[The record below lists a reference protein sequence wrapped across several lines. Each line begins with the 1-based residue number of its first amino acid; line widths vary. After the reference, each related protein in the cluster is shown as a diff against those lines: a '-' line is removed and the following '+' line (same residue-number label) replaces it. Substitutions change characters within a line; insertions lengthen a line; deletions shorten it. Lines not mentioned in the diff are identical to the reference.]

1 MLSPLAQ
8 QMITQQQLE
17 NPDGSVAFDPT
28 NSDIFQKQYVQK
40 QTVDQRMNIKSQYYN
55 QVFKPGHI
63 LPTMS
68 IEELA
73 EQEVAG
79 ALERQAQDEALKK
92 MREEEDPDS
101 EDVLERERIQTSRMD
116 DWKDYNPKGAGN
128 TKRM

>member
-1 MLSPLAQ
+1 MVNIRAQ
-8 QMITQQQLE
+8 YQ
-17 NPDGSVAFDPT
+17 
-28 NSDIFQKQYVQK
+28 
-40 QTVDQRMNIKSQYYN
+40 N

-73 EQEVAG
+73 ERELAD
-79 ALERQAQDEALKK
+79 ALERQAKDEQMKQQ
-92 MREEEDPDS
+92 REEEDPDS
-101 EDVLERERIQTSRMD
+101 EEVLERERMKVSAMD